1 MLRINAWISNVFS
14 VFPTFKKNYAQRL
27 NQRIFQPSLPIY
39 TSNKI
44 QQKMMLKLHLTAVL
58 ALLLL
63 AHSCESIFFPAA
75 VGTGATAIATTISPN
90 LLSLAAAEQY
100 YYHQNDYHHYH
111 RRRRDASEEEQKSLL
126 KVIREL
132 EPEDCM
138 KKMICSL
145 AVMDLK
151 DNPILFFFPF
161 DAQSAENNL
170 KSENDLAFE
179 YRVAAK
185 IGKSL
190 KSVNNCDSFYKC
202 SISSEQLLKLASI

>member
-1 MLRINAWISNVFS
+1 
-14 VFPTFKKNYAQRL
+14 
-27 NQRIFQPSLPIY
+27 
-39 TSNKI
+39 
-44 QQKMMLKLHLTAVL
+44 MMLKLHLTAVL

-90 LLSLAAAEQY
+90 LLSLAAAVGAAKLLGLGALALASKSKKPKQEQY

-151 DNPILFFFPF
+151 DNPILFPF